1 MFRGF
6 FLLLAITAF
15 SPLVLHADLSLVH
28 PNGGETITQVP
39 ECQRLILALP
49 TYEKR
54 IELLR
59 ADRANKCARFNNNG
73 TWMKGEPLI
82 LKWKPAKAE
91 GVGLWKIEIGKKRDL
106 SDARCWYA
114 KVQWVEANKGTGDWT
129 VEYEVPYANLEIGT
143 TFYWRVTQYA
153 ENLKVIEKS
162 AVGTFKT
169 ADIAPRWINI
179 RGRAVNIRDL
189 GGRKTADGKFRV
201 KQGMLYRGQGLN
213 DNSVTGEKAGE
224 NRLTATD
231 IEYFTKTLGIRTDL
245 DLRGIL
251 ETADLDVSPLG
262 PSVKLVKIPSA
273 QYYGLFVNGKKSFA
287 EDFRLMLDEANYP
300 IYFHCIAGADRTGT
314 LAYVLNGLLGV
325 ERGELEADWE
335 LTMYPHSLTDAKQP
349 EFRDERKLG
358 IDRGLMLYGD
368 ENTPW
373 NKRIELF
380 VLSTGITPEEIE
392 KFRAIMLE
400 PVE

>member
-1 MFRGF
+1 MSRGF
-6 FLLLAITAF
+6 FLSVAIAAF
-15 SPLVLHADLSLVH
+15 SPLVLHADLALVH
-28 PNGGETITQVP
+28 PGEGETITQVP
-39 ECQRLILALP
+39 ECQRSILAFS

-73 TWMKGEPLI
+73 TWMKGDPLI
-82 LKWKPAKAE
+82 LKWKPAKTE
-91 GVGLWKIEIGKKRDL
+91 GVGLWKIEIGKKPDL

-114 KVQWVEANKGTGDWT
+114 KVQWGETAKGAGDWT
-129 VEYEVPYANLEIGT
+129 VAYEVPYANLEIAT

-162 AVGTFKT
+162 AVGSFKT

-201 KQGMLYRGQGLN
+201 RQGMLYRGQGLN
-213 DNSVTGEKAGE
+213 DNSVTGEKAGD

-335 LTMYPHSLTDAKQP
+335 LTMYPHSFTDARQP
-349 EFRDERKLG
+349 EFKDERKLG

-368 ENTPW
+368 ADTPW

-380 VLSTGITPEEIE
+380 VLAAGITPEEIA

>member
-335 LTMYPHSLTDAKQP
+335 LTMYPHSLTDARQP
-349 EFRDERKLG
+349 EFKDERKLG

>member
-6 FLLLAITAF
+6 PLLIAITAF
-15 SPLVLHADLSLVH
+15 LPLLLHADLALVY
-28 PNGGETITQVP
+28 PVEGETITQVP
-39 ECQRLILALP
+39 ECQRGILALP

-73 TWMKGEPLI
+73 TWMKGNPLI
-82 LKWKPAKAE
+82 LKWKPAKTE
-91 GVGLWKIEIGKKRDL
+91 GVGLWKIEIGKKPDL
-106 SDARCWYA
+106 PDARCWFA
-114 KVQWVEANKGTGDWT
+114 KVQWVESEKGRGDWT
-129 VEYEVPYANLEIGT
+129 VEYEVPYANLEIAT

-162 AVGTFKT
+162 AVGSFKT

-179 RGRAVNIRDL
+179 RGRAVTIRDL

-201 KQGMLYRGQGLN
+201 RQGMLYRGQGLN

-245 DLRGIL
+245 DLRSIL

-273 QYYGLFVNGKKSFA
+273 QYYGMFVNGKKSFA

-335 LTMYPHSLTDAKQP
+335 LTMYPHSLTDARQP
-349 EFRDERKLG
+349 EFKDERKLG

-368 ENTPW
+368 VNTPW
-373 NKRIELF
+373 NKRIELYA
-380 VLSTGITPEEIE
+380 LSAGITPEEIA
-392 KFRAIMLE
+392 KFRSIMLE